1 MFAVT
6 DMPAARTGRFLPEI
20 VASITR
26 TAIDHIP
33 VYVCAVLFCATTIAI
48 TSAYHLHLEAS
59 AGLFFLDIVGQFLI
73 LGIAIAT
80 LYEFVGLVR
89 SGSPKS
95 PVTII
100 AQRLGG
106 RMLQGD
112 RAGNMFHFLVAFIPL
127 MVSFAAM
134 KDQIPQI
141 HPFSWDQ
148 TFTQWDRVIG
158 FGRLP
163 WQILQPL
170 FGHPP
175 VTAAINLVYDAWFL
189 VMFCCLL
196 WQAFSARRSAL
207 RLQFLLAFS
216 FGWFI
221 GGNLLAAIFSSAGP
235 CFYGM
240 LHLGDNPYAAQM
252 TYLHAANQHWP
263 IWSVPVQ
270 DLLWHSYVKGDGAL
284 GGISAMPSMHLISTV
299 LMAILACRTNK
310 WLGAGFVVFTTI
322 IFIGSIHL
330 GWHYAVDSIAGVL
343 LAITFW
349 AVAGF
354 VARATFRI
362 AEIRAGRP
370 QTALGLA
377 EAGA

>member
-6 DMPAARTGRFLPEI
+6 DMPAKTGRFLSAI
-20 VASITR
+20 AASIAR

-33 VYVCAVLFCATTIAI
+33 VYVCAIIFCATTIAI
-48 TSAYHLHLEAS
+48 TTAYHLHLEAS
-59 AGLFFLDIVGQFLI
+59 AGLFFLDIVGQFLV
-73 LGIAIAT
+73 LGVAVAA
-80 LYEFVGLVR
+80 LFEFVALVR
-89 SGSPKS
+89 SGSPQN
-95 PVTII
+95 PFAII

-106 RMLQGD
+106 RLLEGD
-112 RAGNMFHFLVAFIPL
+112 RAGNIFHFLVAFIPL

-141 HPFSWDQ
+141 HAFSWDQ
-148 TFTQWDRVIG
+148 TFTQWDRTLG
-158 FGRLP
+158 FGHLP

-170 FGHPP
+170 FGYPP

-196 WQAFSARRSAL
+196 WQAFSADRSVL

-240 LHLGDNPYAAQM
+240 LHLGENPYAAQM
-252 TYLHAANQHWP
+252 AYLHAANQHWP

-299 LMAILACRTNK
+299 LMAILACRTSK
-310 WLGAGFVVFTTI
+310 WLGAAFIAFTAI

-343 LAITFW
+343 LAFVFW
-349 AVAGF
+349 MMAGF

-362 AEIRAGRP
+362 ADMRAAQP
-370 QTALGLA
+370 VLGLA
-377 EAGA
+377 EAQA